1 MIKIILD
8 TNFLVYCAENK
19 IDFKE
24 RISEIVDEGYGLVVP
39 NLVVIELKRLVETAV
54 KLSDREA
61 AGLALKMLEK
71 SGAKI
76 VQVESRNADG
86 AIIKLS
92 KGNIVATLDFEL
104 RKKLK
109 ESRVLVVEGHKKI
122 AFR

>member
-1 MIKIILD
+1 MIQVILD
-8 TNFLVYCAENK
+8 TNFLIYCAENK

-24 RISEIVDEGYGLVVP
+24 RISEIVDEGYELVVP
-39 NLVVIELKRLVETAV
+39 NLVVIELKRLAETAV
-54 KLSDREA
+54 KLRDREA
-61 AGLALKMLEK
+61 VGLALKMLEK

-76 VQVESRNADG
+76 AQVESRNADS
-86 AIIKLS
+86 AIIKLA

-109 ESRVLVVEGHKKI
+109 GSRVLVVEGNKKI